1 MFERLNYLS
10 KIVWLQKAK
19 GVLKNKTILIQVR
32 LYREADT
39 HLLHSLFYI
48 VCCSWQID
56 ENHDEKCVCNS
67 VDKYRYDTA
76 FFVVWEIIVFI
87 AYL

>member
-76 FFVVWEIIVFI
+76 F
-87 AYL
+87 LLSGK